1 MGVLAVGLLA
11 LWFRDR
17 LPIDAVSSWSE
28 QAVGVVL
35 IAVGLWGLHRSLR
48 RHLHVH
54 PHDHGPVTHVHAHV
68 HSASAE
74 PDPTHQRAYHAHTHG
89 ALAVGVLHG
98 LAGSAHLFAVLPAL
112 ALPGM
117 TASLGYLGGY
127 GVGTIAGMTGFAGG
141 LGVLAHRL
149 GHRAA
154 PRWLLSACS
163 AAAVIV
169 GVAWLGA

>member
-1 MGVLAVGLLA
+1 M
-11 LWFRDR
+11 
-17 LPIDAVSSWSE
+17 
-28 QAVGVVL
+28 
-35 IAVGLWGLHRSLR
+35 
-48 RHLHVH
+48 
-54 PHDHGPVTHVHAHV
+54 THVHAHV